1 MSELQL
7 RAVVAE
13 RDLDVE
19 FSVPAGEVLAVLG
32 PNGAG
37 KSTALHV
44 IAGLVHP
51 DEGLVRLGDRVLT
64 DTVAGVNVATHDR
77 RVGLLLQDPLLFP
90 HMSVAAN
97 VAFGPHSRRAM
108 LRSARAADKATA
120 LRWLR
125 EVDAEDFADRK
136 PRQLSGGQAQRVA
149 IARALAAEPDVLLLD
164 EPLNGTR
171 RRLGRG
177 HPRGVAQRGH
187 PNGRAVILITHDLLD
202 VFTLA
207 DRVLVLESGKIAEI
221 GAVADVLTAPRS
233 RFGARI
239 AGINLVNGT
248 IGADG
253 SLHARSGAR
262 WHATPA
268 QGPDDQLTA
277 GHNAV
282 AVFPPAAVAVYRDRP
297 HGSPRN
303 TVEVTVAELDV
314 RGSAVLVRGGDQ
326 PEGAPGLA
334 AEITVDAATEL
345 RLTTR
350 GARVVLRQGSR
361 GVAVPRASMTCV
373 DARQVAH
380 RQHRRNRRNTPLRH
394 SGNTV
399 GSSPWSRWTRTRH
412 VAKDCGRRWR
422 SPR

>member
-1 MSELQL
+1 MSELQV
-7 RAVVAE
+7 RAVVAQ

-44 IAGLVHP
+44 IAGLVDP
-51 DEGLVRLGDRVLT
+51 DEGVVRLGDRVLT
-64 DTVAGVNVATHDR
+64 DTAAGVNVATHDR

-136 PRQLSGGQAQRVA
+136 PRHLSGGQAQRVA

-164 EPLNGTR
+164 EPLKG
-171 RRLGRG
+171 LD
-177 HPRGVAQRGH
+177 VASAAGIRAVLRTVVTQT
-187 PNGRAVILITHDLLD
+187 GRAVILITHDLRD

-221 GAVADVLTAPRS
+221 GPVAVVLTAPRS

-248 IGADG
+248 IGVDG
-253 SLHARSGAR
+253 SLLARSGVR
-262 WHATPA
+262 WHATLV
-268 QGPDDQLTA
+268 QGPDDQLTE

-314 RGSAVLVRGGDQ
+314 HGSAVLVRGGEQ
-326 PEGAPGLA
+326 PDGAPGLA

-345 RLTTR
+345 RLR
-350 GARVVLRQGSR
+350 PGERVWFSVK
-361 GVAVPRASMTCV
+361 
-373 DARQVAH
+373 AH
-380 RQHRRNRRNTPLRH
+380 EVSLYPALQ
-394 SGNTV
+394 
-399 GSSPWSRWTRTRH
+399 
-412 VAKDCGRRWR
+412 
-422 SPR
+422 